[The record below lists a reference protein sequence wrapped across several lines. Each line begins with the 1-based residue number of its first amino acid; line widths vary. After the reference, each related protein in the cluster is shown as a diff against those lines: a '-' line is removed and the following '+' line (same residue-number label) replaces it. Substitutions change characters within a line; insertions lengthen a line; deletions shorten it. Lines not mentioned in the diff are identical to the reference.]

1 MAKTKSPKETS
12 TTPAGEDLTTNSP
25 ASVNDRDSPHLPTPR
40 QHHSPST
47 RVSSAEPL
55 QTPPGTP
62 SYTHSNGSNSSSSSS
77 GTSSSSSETGSE
89 TGSSRPTHLQCN
101 TYDGPLKSPTLAV
114 TPGKGHSQLPTPP
127 HPQLPPVTSLMPATG
142 NYMQSPMGSMMSD
155 SPGSAALM
163 TPPGELH
170 VGLLRYP
177 PTLPP
182 PESLLAGGSY
192 HANINEA
199 YPSTISSMCDS
210 SSLHSFHSLSTQS
223 RNSSSSTPRLAPP
236 PYSFS
241 SRPSSN
247 SSSSQYPQLPYSTV
261 AQSANNMYIESI
273 SLSTVTMS
281 LHLKSL
287 HPLSS
292 SVPLTTGPTPS
303 ISPTQSPI
311 TNSDCSLA
319 MASPLTED
327 VSLMA
332 PTFTD
337 NLPSVSSTNSHTDLL
352 TLEDEGSSLIP
363 NLDIVSSP
371 IQAQEPVI
379 LTDLLGSEW
388 DLFSNSLR
396 SVVQTDQD
404 MWMTNSAEMLGGS
417 IPGPGPASLA
427 LAATLTGSS
436 KPSAPPPNSSKHEPL
451 QQFSSSYSTSYF
463 PPYSSEAASTQ
474 HYPVSSMSNGA
485 NI

>member
-1 MAKTKSPKETS
+1 MAKKKSPKETS
-12 TTPAGEDLTTNSP
+12 TTPAGEDLTTNRP
-25 ASVNDRDSPHLPTPR
+25 ASVNDRDSPYLPTPR
-40 QHHSPST
+40 QQHSPST

-62 SYTHSNGSNSSSSSS
+62 SYTHTNGSSSSNSSS
-77 GTSSSSSETGSE
+77 GTSSSSSETGSG
-89 TGSSRPTHLQCN
+89 TSSSRPTYLQCN

-142 NYMQSPMGSMMSD
+142 NYMQSPMGSMMSN

-192 HANINEA
+192 HANRDEG
-199 YPSTISSMCDS
+199 YPSTM
-210 SSLHSFHSLSTQS
+210 HSFHSLSAQS
-223 RNSSSSTPRLAPP
+223 RSSTPRLAPP

-241 SRPSSN
+241 GRPSSN

-261 AQSANNMYIESI
+261 TQSANNMYIESI

-287 HPLSS
+287 HPLTS

-319 MASPLTED
+319 KACTED

-332 PTFTD
+332 PALND

-371 IQAQEPVI
+371 IQAEEPVI
-379 LTDLLGSEW
+379 LTDLLGSDW

-396 SVVQTDQD
+396 PVVQTDQD